1 MAQAFKR
8 KRKPD
13 SPSMSMSLEEH
24 IAATERDPHPQY
36 AKISDLDVIS
46 SGISFVTSRSDLEN
60 YASTQNTQDRKSVV

>member
-1 MAQAFKR
+1 MANAFKR

-36 AKISDLDVIS
+36 AKISDLVWYLFCYDY
-46 SGISFVTSRSDLEN
+46 R
-60 YASTQNTQDRKSVV
+60 